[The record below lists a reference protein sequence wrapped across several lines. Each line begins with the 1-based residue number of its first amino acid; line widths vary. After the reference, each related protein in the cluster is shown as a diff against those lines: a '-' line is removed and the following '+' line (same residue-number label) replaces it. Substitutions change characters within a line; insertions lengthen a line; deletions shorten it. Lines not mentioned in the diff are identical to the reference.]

1 MHNLRK
7 MEYKYL
13 VCIGSNAQ
21 LDAEKLAFQVN
32 VRDVIQLEKVY
43 AKVDDI
49 AEFENSWQNGIEAIQ
64 EREAYYDDL
73 NQVFMGLIETF
84 QRQGIIKE
92 DGKFD
97 IENYTTASVVH
108 FATKMASLG
117 IKLVNEKADKINA
130 EVKEAK
136 TCLKRM
142 KTPMGLTLT
151 SEGVEHYQAI
161 LELHSEPPFKIGA
174 AMLLPIQMLLSTL
187 NVSFNDGGREVN
199 FDFEKMMQD
208 MQPLGDIMAKW
219 CVKAATG
226 SPVVINFL
234 KEAGLLSDDE
244 LSKMTTND

>member
-1 MHNLRK
+1 

-13 VCIGSNAQ
+13 VLISSNNHLEA
-21 LDAEKLAFQVN
+21 DKLASQVN
-32 VRDVIQLEKVY
+32 VKDVVQLDKVY
-43 AKVDDI
+43 AKVDDVST
-49 AEFENSWQNGIEAIQ
+49 FEISWQNGLDAIQ
-64 EREAYYDDL
+64 EREAYYNDL

-108 FATKMASLG
+108 FATKMATLG

-130 EVKEAK
+130 EIKEAK

-142 KTPMGLTLT
+142 KTPMGLTLNQ
-151 SEGVEHYQAI
+151 EGVEYYESI
-161 LELHSEPPFKIGA
+161 LESHSEPPFKIGA
-174 AMLLPIQMLLSTL
+174 TMALPIQMIL
-187 NVSFNDGGREVN
+187 NALNASFNDGGREIN
-199 FDFEKMMQD
+199 FDFDKMMQD

-234 KEAGLLSDDE
+234 QEAGLLSEDD
-244 LSKMTTND
+244 LAKMTTDA